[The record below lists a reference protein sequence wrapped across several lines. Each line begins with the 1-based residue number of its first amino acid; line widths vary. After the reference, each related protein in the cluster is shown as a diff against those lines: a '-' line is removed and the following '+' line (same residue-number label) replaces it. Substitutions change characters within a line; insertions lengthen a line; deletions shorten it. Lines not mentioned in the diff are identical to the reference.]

1 MTLRITVDI
10 FSGRP
15 NPTVELD
22 GKKARD
28 FLERARPGKA
38 LKRGAMPS
46 PEYRLGYRG
55 LIVEQIRAPSRAL
68 PRMFRIA
75 AGAIYGPELAHT
87 IADPE
92 LENFLRAP
100 RGRQRKSKSCPTSP
114 DS

>member
-15 NPTVELD
+15 NPIVELD

-28 FLERARPGKA
+28 FLERAKPAKA

-55 LIVEQIRAPSRAL
+55 LIVEQIRAPGVLADAARENI
-68 PRMFRIA
+68 FRQVA
-75 AGAIYGPELAHT
+75 C
-87 IADPE
+87 D
-92 LENFLRAP
+92 
-100 RGRQRKSKSCPTSP
+100 
-114 DS
+114 

>member
-1 MTLRITVDI
+1 MRLRITVDI

-28 FLERARPGKA
+28 FLERVKPAKA

-55 LIVEQIRAPSRAL
+55 LIVEQIRAPSRTL
-68 PRMFRIA
+68 PRMFRVA

-92 LENFLRAP
+92 LEEFFAGP
-100 RGRQRKSKSCPTSP
+100 QGPTFP
-114 DS
+114 DF

>member
-22 GKKARD
+22 GKRARD
-28 FLERARPGKA
+28 FLERVKPAKA

-68 PRMFRIA
+68 PRTRA
-75 AGAIYGPELAHT
+75 VVGSKRAIV
-87 IADPE
+87 
-92 LENFLRAP
+92 R
-100 RGRQRKSKSCPTSP
+100 PTP
-114 DS
+114 PLNE